1 MLIKY
6 IIIITN
12 NNFMKKEKL
21 LNKQKSGLIFFRY
34 FFVNSYIISL
44 GFFNDN
50 IRKSSNDFIIFYKFI
65 IY

>member
-6 IIIITN
+6 IIIITT

-21 LNKQKSGLIFFRY
+21 LNKQKSGLIFFGY